1 MKILLDTG
9 MLLWAVADE
18 HKLNSRAAELI
29 RSKNSAL
36 FLSAASVWEIAIKYA
51 IGKLPLHVEPEE
63 FVPAAVTGLG
73 IEALDI
79 TAAHAVAAGKLPK
92 HHEDPFDRM
101 LIAQANAE
109 NMVLLTA
116 DRIFEKYKVQYVYGR
131 R

>member
-9 MLLWAVADE
+9 MLLWAVGDE
-18 HKLNSRAAELI
+18 HKLNSRAAEMI

-79 TAAHAVAAGKLPK
+79 TAVHAVAAGKLPK

-109 NMVLLTA
+109 NMVLLTG

>member
-1 MKILLDTG
+1 MRILLDTVV
-9 MLLWAVADE
+9 LLWSVAE
-18 HKLNSRAAELI
+18 EQNLNSRAAELI
-29 RSKNSAL
+29 LAKGSAL
-36 FLSAASVWEIAIKYA
+36 YLSAASVWEIAIKYA
-51 IGKLPLHVEPEE
+51 LGKLPLHVEPEE
-63 FVPAAVTGLG
+63 FIPEAVAGLG
-73 IEALDI
+73 IETLDI

-109 NMVLLTA
+109 GLVLLTA